1 MKISIRSYVVLAL
14 VAAFSLS
21 PALNAAPFLADAP
34 DGVRPLTLGQRA
46 PTQVLQSASGPFD
59 LGQAIARKPTILV
72 FYWGN
77 WSSLG
82 KSALA
87 EIQNEAPFF
96 SAIGFQIIAVSTDT
110 PDSLRPAALANQL
123 SFPLLS
129 DRSLSL
135 SSAFGIAYRAP
146 KELADEYANKGI
158 TLASIPGDQG
168 SSGLVVPTIF
178 ILDTNGVVRWVYS
191 NPKRNPSTS
200 ELITAASKAHR
211 HIVAQ
216 SSSAGSFAAQP

>member
-1 MKISIRSYVVLAL
+1 
-14 VAAFSLS
+14 
-21 PALNAAPFLADAP
+21 
-34 DGVRPLTLGQRA
+34 
-46 PTQVLQSASGPFD
+46 
-59 LGQAIARKPTILV
+59 
-72 FYWGN
+72 
-77 WSSLG
+77 
-82 KSALA
+82 
-87 EIQNEAPFF
+87 
-96 SAIGFQIIAVSTDT
+96 
-110 PDSLRPAALANQL
+110 L

-146 KELADEYANKGI
+146 KELADEYASKGI

-191 NPKRNPSTS
+191 NPRRNPSTS

-216 SSSAGSFAAQP
+216 SNSAGSFAAQP